1 MWRDQKIS
9 NFEYLMQLNK
19 LSGRTFNDLMQ
30 YPVFPHILSNYSSDS
45 LDLLCSE
52 NYRDLS
58 RPVAVQNKD
67 REEKFLQTYRTLKES
82 SDEAYHYASL
92 YSNSGT
98 VLHYLVRLMPFTKM
112 FLEYQDNN
120 FDAADRTFHSMNTS
134 WLLSS
139 NDSSTDYKELI
150 PEFFFL
156 HEFLTNGQGK
166 PSNFLKILYR
176 VIFLFS

>member
-1 MWRDQKIS
+1 
-9 NFEYLMQLNK
+9 
-19 LSGRTFNDLMQ
+19 MQ

-45 LDLLCSE
+45 LDLAAAE
-52 NYRDLS
+52 NYRDLA
-58 RPVAVQNKD
+58 RPVAVQHRN

-98 VLHYLVRLMPFTKM
+98 VLHYLVRLPPFTKM

-139 NDSSTDYKELI
+139 NDSTTDYKELI

-166 PSNFLKILYR
+166 CYLSAYEQNPS
-176 VIFLFS
+176 